1 LQKWLHL
8 ASNLQYP
15 PSNEFEWNIEYRMQ
29 IDKSIFF
36 LQIMLARL
44 RMCVFF
50 CTFARY
56 FAKYMLTHLH
66 IRNYALI
73 SHLDIDFHEGFSVM
87 TGETGAGKSI
97 ILGALNLVMGARAD
111 IKSIT
116 EGEDKCVIEAL
127 FRPSSAVRSQIASLL
142 DRSQSELLDTL
153 VIRRELSASGRS
165 RSFVNDEVVTQ
176 AELKALARQLI
187 DIHSQ
192 HESLMIGD
200 DLFQIQVVDAIAGN
214 NSEREAYAAAYT
226 NYQEAVAALHKAEA
240 LAKKIQADADY
251 LQWQYQQLVEAQLVA
266 GEIEEL
272 EEEEYR
278 LSHAEEIQASLAQAL
293 QQLDSD
299 QGALAMIHS
308 AGSGL
313 FKVVQNGSE
322 LSRVTERLDSVE
334 IELKDILS
342 DIQRLYDRTELDPM
356 RLEQV
361 GERLSMLQTLMK
373 KHRVQTVEELIALR
387 EEYAEQ
393 VQRIENIDEEIERL
407 RVESVRLKGEAE
419 RAAQQLTQSRKS
431 VCEKIAMHLVED
443 MQRLGVPHAKVAV
456 DIQPTEDFTE
466 TGKDNVQFM
475 FAANLNQSLR
485 RVAEVASGG
494 EISRLML
501 CIKALIASSNGLPTI
516 IFDEIDTGVSGAIA
530 SQMGEIMRQMGT
542 SRQIIT
548 ITHLPQVAARGEQH
562 YLVYKE
568 DTDVRTETH
577 IRVLTEAEH
586 EQEIEK
592 MRQL

>member
-1 LQKWLHL
+1 MHN
-8 ASNLQYP
+8 S
-15 PSNEFEWNIEYRMQ
+15 R
-29 IDKSIFF
+29 KS
-36 LQIMLARL
+36 
-44 RMCVFF
+44 
-50 CTFARY
+50 CTFANY
-56 FAKYMLTHLH
+56 FVKDMLTHLH

-116 EGEDKCVIEAL
+116 EGEERCVIEATFGEDL
-127 FRPSSAVRSQIASLL
+127 I
-142 DRSQSELLDTL
+142 
-153 VIRRELSASGRS
+153 IRRELSANGRS
-165 RSFVNDEVVTQ
+165 RSFVNDEIVTQ
-176 AELKALARQLI
+176 TELKALARQLI

-214 NSEREAYAAAYT
+214 TAEREAYSHAYIS
-226 NYQEAVAALHKAEA
+226 YQEAIAALREAQA
-240 LAKKIQADADY
+240 LAKKAQADADY
-251 LQWQYQQLVEAQLVA
+251 LQWQYTQLLEAQLVA

-278 LSHAEEIQASLAQAL
+278 LSHAEEIQTALAQAL

-299 QGALAMIHS
+299 NGALSLIHS
-308 AGSGL
+308 TR
-313 FKVVQNGSE
+313 
-322 LSRVTERLDSVE
+322 LSDADSALAERIDSVE
-334 IELKDILS
+334 IELKDIVS
-342 DIQRLYDRTELDPM
+342 DIQRLYDRTERDPM

-361 GERLSMLQTLMK
+361 QERISMLQTLMK
-373 KHRVQTVEELIALR
+373 KHHVQTVDQLITLRDELAT
-387 EEYAEQ
+387 Q
-393 VQRIENIDEEIERL
+393 VQRIENIDEDLARL
-407 RVESVRLKGEAE
+407 QAEVDTAHSALSIAADALTASRLEPCNLIA
-419 RAAQQLTQSRKS
+419 SR
-431 VCEKIAMHLVED
+431 LVED
-443 MQRLGVPHAKVAV
+443 MVRLGVPHAKVAV
-456 DIQPTEDFTE
+456 DIQPTNDFSE
-466 TGKDNVQFM
+466 TGKDNVQFL

-530 SQMGEIMRQMGT
+530 SQMGEIMRQMAQ

-548 ITHLPQVAARGEQH
+548 ITHLPQVAARCEQH

-577 IRVLTEAEH
+577 IRQLSDQEH
-586 EQEIEK
+586 DMEIEK
-592 MRQL
+592 MRSL

>member
-1 LQKWLHL
+1 
-8 ASNLQYP
+8 
-15 PSNEFEWNIEYRMQ
+15 
-29 IDKSIFF
+29 
-36 LQIMLARL
+36 
-44 RMCVFF
+44 
-50 CTFARY
+50 
-56 FAKYMLTHLH
+56 MLTHLH

-116 EGEDKCVIEAL
+116 EGEERCVIEATFGEDL
-127 FRPSSAVRSQIASLL
+127 I
-142 DRSQSELLDTL
+142 
-153 VIRRELSASGRS
+153 IRRELSANGRS
-165 RSFVNDEVVTQ
+165 RSFVNDEIVTQ
-176 AELKALARQLI
+176 TELKALARQLI

-214 NSEREAYAAAYT
+214 TAEREAYSHAYIS
-226 NYQEAVAALHKAEA
+226 YQEAIAALREAQA
-240 LAKKIQADADY
+240 LAKKAQADADY
-251 LQWQYQQLVEAQLVA
+251 LQWQHTQLVEAQLVA

-278 LSHAEEIQASLAQAL
+278 LSHAEEIQTALAQAL

-299 QGALAMIHS
+299 NGALSLIHS
-308 AGSGL
+308 TR
-313 FKVVQNGSE
+313 
-322 LSRVTERLDSVE
+322 LSDADSALAERIDSVE
-334 IELKDILS
+334 IELKDIVS
-342 DIQRLYDRTELDPM
+342 DIQRLYDRTERDPM

-361 GERLSMLQTLMK
+361 QERISMLQTLMK
-373 KHRVQTVEELIALR
+373 KHRVQTVDQLITLRDELAT
-387 EEYAEQ
+387 Q
-393 VQRIENIDEEIERL
+393 VQRIENIDEDLARL
-407 RVESVRLKGEAE
+407 QAEVDTAHSALSIAADALTASRLAPCNLI
-419 RAAQQLTQSRKS
+419 ASR
-431 VCEKIAMHLVED
+431 LVED
-443 MQRLGVPHAKVAV
+443 MVRLGVPHAKVAV
-456 DIQPTEDFTE
+456 DIQPTNDFSE
-466 TGKDNVQFM
+466 TGKDNVQFL

-485 RVAEVASGG
+485 RVSEVASGG

-501 CIKALIASSNGLPTI
+501 CIKSLIASSNGLPTI

-530 SQMGEIMRQMGT
+530 SQMGEIMRQMAQ

-548 ITHLPQVAARGEQH
+548 ITHLPQVAARCEQH

-577 IRVLTEAEH
+577 IRQLSAQEH
-586 EQEIEK
+586 DMEIEK
-592 MRQL
+592 MRSL

>member
-1 LQKWLHL
+1 
-8 ASNLQYP
+8 
-15 PSNEFEWNIEYRMQ
+15 
-29 IDKSIFF
+29 
-36 LQIMLARL
+36 
-44 RMCVFF
+44 
-50 CTFARY
+50 
-56 FAKYMLTHLH
+56 MLTHLH

-116 EGEDKCVIEAL
+116 EGEDKCIIEATFGEDL
-127 FRPSSAVRSQIASLL
+127 I
-142 DRSQSELLDTL
+142 
-153 VIRRELSASGRS
+153 IRRELSANGRS

-176 AELKALARQLI
+176 VELKTLARELI

-214 NSEREAYAAAYT
+214 ITERTAYNEAYIT
-226 NYQEAVAALHKAEA
+226 YQEAKRALSEA
-240 LAKKIQADADY
+240 QTLARKMQADADY
-251 LQWQYQQLVEAQLVA
+251 QQWQYNQLSEAQLEA
-266 GEIEEL
+266 GEMEAL

-278 LSHAEEIQASLAQAL
+278 LSHAEEIQTSLAQAIEK
-293 QQLDSD
+293 LDSD
-299 QGALAMIHS
+299 NGALSLIHS
-308 AGSGL
+308 TRLTDADSVL
-313 FKVVQNGSE
+313 AD
-322 LSRVTERLDSVE
+322 RLDSVE

-342 DIQRLYDRTELDPM
+342 DIQRLYDRTERDPI
-356 RLEQV
+356 RLAQV
-361 GERLSMLQTLMK
+361 QERISMLQTLMK
-373 KHRVQTVEELIALR
+373 KHHVLTVEELIALR
-387 EEYAEQ
+387 DELGEQ
-393 VQRIENIDEEIERL
+393 LERIDNIDEELARL
-407 RVESVRLKGEAE
+407 QAEVDTAHRQLSIAAEALTASRMAPSQFIASRL
-419 RAAQQLTQSRKS
+419 
-431 VCEKIAMHLVED
+431 IED
-443 MQRLGVPHAKVAV
+443 MVRLGVPHANVAV

-530 SQMGEIMRQMGT
+530 SQMGEIMRQMAD
-542 SRQIIT
+542 SRQIIA
-548 ITHLPQVAARGEQH
+548 ITHLPQVAVRGEHH

-577 IRVLTEAEH
+577 IRALNAAEH
-586 EQEIEK
+586 ELEIEK
-592 MRQL
+592 MRSL

>member
-1 LQKWLHL
+1 
-8 ASNLQYP
+8 
-15 PSNEFEWNIEYRMQ
+15 
-29 IDKSIFF
+29 
-36 LQIMLARL
+36 
-44 RMCVFF
+44 
-50 CTFARY
+50 
-56 FAKYMLTHLH
+56 MLTHLH

-116 EGEDKCVIEAL
+116 EGEDKCIIEATFGEDL
-127 FRPSSAVRSQIASLL
+127 I
-142 DRSQSELLDTL
+142 
-153 VIRRELSASGRS
+153 IRRELSANGRS

-176 AELKALARQLI
+176 AELKTLARELI

-214 NSEREAYAAAYT
+214 ITERTAYNEAYIT
-226 NYQEAVAALHKAEA
+226 YQEAKRALSEA
-240 LAKKIQADADY
+240 QTLARKMQADADY
-251 LQWQYQQLVEAQLVA
+251 QQWQYNQLSEAQLEA
-266 GEIEEL
+266 GEMEEL

-278 LSHAEEIQASLAQAL
+278 LSHAEEIQTSLAQAIEK
-293 QQLDSD
+293 LDSD
-299 QGALAMIHS
+299 NGALSLIHS
-308 AGSGL
+308 TRLTDADSVL
-313 FKVVQNGSE
+313 AD
-322 LSRVTERLDSVE
+322 RLDSVE

-342 DIQRLYDRTELDPM
+342 DIQRLYDRTERDPI
-356 RLEQV
+356 RLAQV
-361 GERLSMLQTLMK
+361 QERISMLQTLMK
-373 KHRVQTVEELIALR
+373 KHHVLTVEELIALR
-387 EEYAEQ
+387 DELGEQ
-393 VQRIENIDEEIERL
+393 LERIDNIDEELARL
-407 RVESVRLKGEAE
+407 QAE
-419 RAAQQLTQSRKS
+419 VDTAHRQLSIAAEVLTASRMAPS
-431 VCEKIAMHLVED
+431 QFIASRLVED
-443 MQRLGVPHAKVAV
+443 MVRLGVPHANVAV

-466 TGKDNVQFM
+466 AGKDNVQFM

-485 RVAEVASGG
+485 HVAEVASGG

-530 SQMGEIMRQMGT
+530 SQMGEIMRQMAD
-542 SRQIIT
+542 SRQIIA
-548 ITHLPQVAARGEQH
+548 ITHLPQVAVRGEHH

-577 IRVLTEAEH
+577 IRALSAAEH
-586 EQEIEK
+586 ELEIEK
-592 MRQL
+592 MRSL

>member
-1 LQKWLHL
+1 
-8 ASNLQYP
+8 
-15 PSNEFEWNIEYRMQ
+15 
-29 IDKSIFF
+29 
-36 LQIMLARL
+36 
-44 RMCVFF
+44 
-50 CTFARY
+50 
-56 FAKYMLTHLH
+56 MLTHLH

-116 EGEDKCVIEAL
+116 EGEERCVIEATFGEDL
-127 FRPSSAVRSQIASLL
+127 I
-142 DRSQSELLDTL
+142 
-153 VIRRELSASGRS
+153 IRRELSANGRS
-165 RSFVNDEVVTQ
+165 RSFVNDEIVTQ
-176 AELKALARQLI
+176 TELKALARQLI

-214 NSEREAYAAAYT
+214 TAEREAYSQAYIS
-226 NYQEAVAALHKAEA
+226 YQEAIATLREAQA
-240 LAKKIQADADY
+240 LAKKAQADADY
-251 LQWQYQQLVEAQLVA
+251 LQWQYTQLLEAQLVA

-278 LSHAEEIQASLAQAL
+278 LSHAEEIQTALAQAL

-299 QGALAMIHS
+299 NGALSLIHS
-308 AGSGL
+308 TR
-313 FKVVQNGSE
+313 
-322 LSRVTERLDSVE
+322 LSDADSALAERIDSVE
-334 IELKDILS
+334 IELKDIVS
-342 DIQRLYDRTELDPM
+342 DIQRLYDRTERDPM

-361 GERLSMLQTLMK
+361 QERISMLQTLMK
-373 KHRVQTVEELIALR
+373 KHHVQTVDELITLR
-387 EEYAEQ
+387 DELATQ
-393 VQRIENIDEEIERL
+393 VQRIENIDEDLAHLQAEVDTAHSALSIAAEALTASRL
-407 RVESVRLKGEAE
+407 EPCHLIA
-419 RAAQQLTQSRKS
+419 SR
-431 VCEKIAMHLVED
+431 LVED
-443 MQRLGVPHAKVAV
+443 MVRLGVPHAKVAV
-456 DIQPTEDFTE
+456 DIQPTNDFSE
-466 TGKDNVQFM
+466 TGKDNVQFL

-530 SQMGEIMRQMGT
+530 SQMGEIMRQMAQ

-548 ITHLPQVAARGEQH
+548 ITHLPQVAARCEQH

-568 DTDVRTETH
+568 DTDIRTETH
-577 IRVLTEAEH
+577 IRQLSDQEH
-586 EQEIEK
+586 DMEIEK
-592 MRQL
+592 MRSL

>member
-1 LQKWLHL
+1 
-8 ASNLQYP
+8 
-15 PSNEFEWNIEYRMQ
+15 
-29 IDKSIFF
+29 
-36 LQIMLARL
+36 
-44 RMCVFF
+44 
-50 CTFARY
+50 
-56 FAKYMLTHLH
+56 MLTHLH

-116 EGEDKCVIEAL
+116 EGEERCVIEATFGEDL
-127 FRPSSAVRSQIASLL
+127 I
-142 DRSQSELLDTL
+142 
-153 VIRRELSASGRS
+153 IRRELSANGRS
-165 RSFVNDEVVTQ
+165 RSFVNDEIVTQ
-176 AELKALARQLI
+176 TELKALARQLI

-214 NSEREAYAAAYT
+214 TAEREAYSQAYIS
-226 NYQEAVAALHKAEA
+226 YQEAIATLREAQA
-240 LAKKIQADADY
+240 LAKKAQADADY
-251 LQWQYQQLVEAQLVA
+251 LQWQYTQLLEAQLVA

-278 LSHAEEIQASLAQAL
+278 LSHAEEIQTALAQAL

-299 QGALAMIHS
+299 HGALSLIHS
-308 AGSGL
+308 TR
-313 FKVVQNGSE
+313 
-322 LSRVTERLDSVE
+322 LSDADSALAERIDSVE
-334 IELKDILS
+334 IELKDIVS
-342 DIQRLYDRTELDPM
+342 DIQRLYDRTERDPM

-361 GERLSMLQTLMK
+361 QERISMLQTLMK
-373 KHRVQTVEELIALR
+373 KHRVQTVDQLITLRDELAT
-387 EEYAEQ
+387 Q
-393 VQRIENIDEEIERL
+393 VQRIENIDEDLARL
-407 RVESVRLKGEAE
+407 QAEVDTAHSALSIAADALTASRLAPCNLI
-419 RAAQQLTQSRKS
+419 ASR
-431 VCEKIAMHLVED
+431 LVED
-443 MQRLGVPHAKVAV
+443 MVRLGVPHAKVAV
-456 DIQPTEDFTE
+456 DIQPTNDFSE
-466 TGKDNVQFM
+466 TGKDNVQFL

-530 SQMGEIMRQMGT
+530 SQMGEIMRQMAQ

-548 ITHLPQVAARGEQH
+548 ITHLPQVAARCEQH

-568 DTDVRTETH
+568 DTDIRTETH
-577 IRVLTEAEH
+577 IRQLSDQEH
-586 EQEIEK
+586 DMEIEK
-592 MRQL
+592 MRSL

>member
-1 LQKWLHL
+1 
-8 ASNLQYP
+8 
-15 PSNEFEWNIEYRMQ
+15 
-29 IDKSIFF
+29 
-36 LQIMLARL
+36 
-44 RMCVFF
+44 
-50 CTFARY
+50 
-56 FAKYMLTHLH
+56 MLTHLH

-116 EGEDKCVIEAL
+116 EGEERCVIEATFGEDL
-127 FRPSSAVRSQIASLL
+127 I
-142 DRSQSELLDTL
+142 
-153 VIRRELSASGRS
+153 IRRELSANGRS
-165 RSFVNDEVVTQ
+165 RSFVNDEIVTQ
-176 AELKALARQLI
+176 TELKALARQLI

-214 NSEREAYAAAYT
+214 TAEREAYSHAYIS
-226 NYQEAVAALHKAEA
+226 YQEAIAALREAQA
-240 LAKKIQADADY
+240 LAKKAQADADY
-251 LQWQYQQLVEAQLVA
+251 LQWQYTQLVEAQLLA

-278 LSHAEEIQASLAQAL
+278 LSHAEEIQTALAQAL

-299 QGALAMIHS
+299 HGALSLIHS
-308 AGSGL
+308 TR
-313 FKVVQNGSE
+313 
-322 LSRVTERLDSVE
+322 LSDADSALAERIDSVE
-334 IELKDILS
+334 IELKDIVS
-342 DIQRLYDRTELDPM
+342 DIQRLYDRTERDPM

-361 GERLSMLQTLMK
+361 QERICMLQTLMK
-373 KHRVQTVEELIALR
+373 KHRVQTVDELITLR
-387 EEYAEQ
+387 DELATQ
-393 VQRIENIDEEIERL
+393 VQRIENIDEDLARL
-407 RVESVRLKGEAE
+407 QAEVDTAHSALSIAAEALTASRLAPCNLI
-419 RAAQQLTQSRKS
+419 ASR
-431 VCEKIAMHLVED
+431 LVED
-443 MQRLGVPHAKVAV
+443 MVRLGVPHAKVAV
-456 DIQPTEDFTE
+456 DIQPTNDFSE
-466 TGKDNVQFM
+466 TGKDNVQFL

-501 CIKALIASSNGLPTI
+501 CIKSLIASSNGLPTI

-530 SQMGEIMRQMGT
+530 SQMGEIMRQMAQ

-548 ITHLPQVAARGEQH
+548 ITHLPQVAARCEQH

-577 IRVLTEAEH
+577 IRQLSDQEH
-586 EQEIEK
+586 DMEIEK
-592 MRQL
+592 MRSL

>member
-1 LQKWLHL
+1 MHN
-8 ASNLQYP
+8 S
-15 PSNEFEWNIEYRMQ
+15 R
-29 IDKSIFF
+29 KS
-36 LQIMLARL
+36 
-44 RMCVFF
+44 
-50 CTFARY
+50 CTFANY
-56 FAKYMLTHLH
+56 FVKDMLTHLH

-116 EGEDKCVIEAL
+116 EGEERCVIEATFGEDL
-127 FRPSSAVRSQIASLL
+127 I
-142 DRSQSELLDTL
+142 
-153 VIRRELSASGRS
+153 IRRELSANGRS
-165 RSFVNDEVVTQ
+165 RSFVNDEIVTQ
-176 AELKALARQLI
+176 TELKALARQLI

-214 NSEREAYAAAYT
+214 TAEREAYSHAYIS
-226 NYQEAVAALHKAEA
+226 YQEAIAALREAQA
-240 LAKKIQADADY
+240 LAKKAQADADY
-251 LQWQYQQLVEAQLVA
+251 LQWQYTQLLEAQLVA

-278 LSHAEEIQASLAQAL
+278 LSHAEEIQTALAQAL

-299 QGALAMIHS
+299 HGALSLIHS
-308 AGSGL
+308 TR
-313 FKVVQNGSE
+313 
-322 LSRVTERLDSVE
+322 LSDADSVLAERIDSVE
-334 IELKDILS
+334 IELKDIVS
-342 DIQRLYDRTELDPM
+342 DIQRLYDRIERDPM

-361 GERLSMLQTLMK
+361 QERISMLQTLMK
-373 KHRVQTVEELIALR
+373 KHHVQTVDQLITLRDELAT
-387 EEYAEQ
+387 Q
-393 VQRIENIDEEIERL
+393 VQRIENIDEDLARL
-407 RVESVRLKGEAE
+407 QAEVDTAHSALSIAADALTASRLEPCNLIA
-419 RAAQQLTQSRKS
+419 SR
-431 VCEKIAMHLVED
+431 LVED
-443 MQRLGVPHAKVAV
+443 MVRLGVPHAKVAV
-456 DIQPTEDFTE
+456 DIQPTNDFSE
-466 TGKDNVQFM
+466 TGKDNVQFL

-530 SQMGEIMRQMGT
+530 SQMGEIMRQMAQ

-548 ITHLPQVAARGEQH
+548 ITHLPQVAARCEQH

-577 IRVLTEAEH
+577 IRQLSDQEH
-586 EQEIEK
+586 DMEIEK
-592 MRQL
+592 MRSL

>member
-1 LQKWLHL
+1 LRGIL
-8 ASNLQYP
+8 A
-15 PSNEFEWNIEYRMQ
+15 E
-29 IDKSIFF
+29 
-36 LQIMLARL
+36 
-44 RMCVFF
+44 
-50 CTFARY
+50 
-56 FAKYMLTHLH
+56 YMLTHLH

-116 EGEDKCVIEAL
+116 EGEEKCVIEAL
-127 FRPSSAVRSQIASLL
+127 FRPSSTVRSQIASLL

-308 AGSGL
+308 ACSGL

>member
-1 LQKWLHL
+1 
-8 ASNLQYP
+8 
-15 PSNEFEWNIEYRMQ
+15 
-29 IDKSIFF
+29 
-36 LQIMLARL
+36 
-44 RMCVFF
+44 
-50 CTFARY
+50 
-56 FAKYMLTHLH
+56 MLTHLH

-116 EGEDKCVIEAL
+116 EGEERCVIEATFGEDL
-127 FRPSSAVRSQIASLL
+127 I
-142 DRSQSELLDTL
+142 
-153 VIRRELSASGRS
+153 IRRELSANGRS
-165 RSFVNDEVVTQ
+165 RSFVNDEIVTQ
-176 AELKALARQLI
+176 TELKALARQLI

-214 NSEREAYAAAYT
+214 TAEREAYSHAYIS
-226 NYQEAVAALHKAEA
+226 YQEAIAALREAQA
-240 LAKKIQADADY
+240 LAKKAQADADY
-251 LQWQYQQLVEAQLVA
+251 LQWQYTQLLEAQLVA

-278 LSHAEEIQASLAQAL
+278 LSHAEEIQTALAQAL

-299 QGALAMIHS
+299 NGALSLIHS
-308 AGSGL
+308 TR
-313 FKVVQNGSE
+313 
-322 LSRVTERLDSVE
+322 LSDADSALAERIDSVE
-334 IELKDILS
+334 IELKDIVS
-342 DIQRLYDRTELDPM
+342 DIQRLYDRTERDPM

-361 GERLSMLQTLMK
+361 QERISMLQTLMK
-373 KHRVQTVEELIALR
+373 KHRVQTVDQLITLRDELAT
-387 EEYAEQ
+387 Q
-393 VQRIENIDEEIERL
+393 VQRIENIDEDLAHLQAEVDTAHSALSIAAEALTASRL
-407 RVESVRLKGEAE
+407 APCNLIA
-419 RAAQQLTQSRKS
+419 SR
-431 VCEKIAMHLVED
+431 LVED
-443 MQRLGVPHAKVAV
+443 MVRLGVPHAKVAV
-456 DIQPTEDFTE
+456 DIQPTNDFSE
-466 TGKDNVQFM
+466 TGKDNVQFL

-485 RVAEVASGG
+485 RVSEVASGG

-501 CIKALIASSNGLPTI
+501 CIKSLIASSNGLPTI

-530 SQMGEIMRQMGT
+530 SQMGEIMRQMAQ

-548 ITHLPQVAARGEQH
+548 ITHLPQVAARCEQH

-577 IRVLTEAEH
+577 IRQLSAQEH
-586 EQEIEK
+586 DMEIEK
-592 MRQL
+592 MRSL

>member
-1 LQKWLHL
+1 
-8 ASNLQYP
+8 
-15 PSNEFEWNIEYRMQ
+15 
-29 IDKSIFF
+29 
-36 LQIMLARL
+36 
-44 RMCVFF
+44 
-50 CTFARY
+50 
-56 FAKYMLTHLH
+56 MLTHLH

-116 EGEDKCVIEAL
+116 EGEERCVIEATFGEDL
-127 FRPSSAVRSQIASLL
+127 I
-142 DRSQSELLDTL
+142 
-153 VIRRELSASGRS
+153 IRRELSANGRS
-165 RSFVNDEVVTQ
+165 RSFVNDEIVTQ
-176 AELKALARQLI
+176 TELKALARQLI

-214 NSEREAYAAAYT
+214 TAEREAYSHAYIS
-226 NYQEAVAALHKAEA
+226 YQEAIAALREAQA
-240 LAKKIQADADY
+240 LAKKAQADADY
-251 LQWQYQQLVEAQLVA
+251 LQWQYTQLLEAQLVA

-278 LSHAEEIQASLAQAL
+278 LSHAEEIQTALAQAL

-299 QGALAMIHS
+299 NGALSLIHS
-308 AGSGL
+308 TR
-313 FKVVQNGSE
+313 
-322 LSRVTERLDSVE
+322 LSDADSALAERIDSVE
-334 IELKDILS
+334 IELKDIVS
-342 DIQRLYDRTELDPM
+342 DIQRLYDRIERDPM

-361 GERLSMLQTLMK
+361 QERISMLQTLMK
-373 KHRVQTVEELIALR
+373 KHHVQTVNQLITLCDELAT
-387 EEYAEQ
+387 Q
-393 VQRIENIDEEIERL
+393 VQRIENIDEDLARL
-407 RVESVRLKGEAE
+407 QAEVDTAHSALSIAADALTASRLEPCNLIA
-419 RAAQQLTQSRKS
+419 SR
-431 VCEKIAMHLVED
+431 LVED
-443 MQRLGVPHAKVAV
+443 MVRLGVPHAKVAV
-456 DIQPTEDFTE
+456 DIQPTNDFSE
-466 TGKDNVQFM
+466 TGKDNVQFL

-530 SQMGEIMRQMGT
+530 SQMGEIMRQMAQ

-548 ITHLPQVAARGEQH
+548 ITHLPQVAARCEQH

-577 IRVLTEAEH
+577 IRQLSDQEH
-586 EQEIEK
+586 DMEIEK
-592 MRQL
+592 MRSL

>member
-1 LQKWLHL
+1 
-8 ASNLQYP
+8 
-15 PSNEFEWNIEYRMQ
+15 
-29 IDKSIFF
+29 
-36 LQIMLARL
+36 
-44 RMCVFF
+44 
-50 CTFARY
+50 
-56 FAKYMLTHLH
+56 MLTHLH

-116 EGEDKCVIEAL
+116 EGEDKCIIEATFGEDL
-127 FRPSSAVRSQIASLL
+127 I
-142 DRSQSELLDTL
+142 
-153 VIRRELSASGRS
+153 IRRELSANGRS

-176 AELKALARQLI
+176 AELKTLARELI

-214 NSEREAYAAAYT
+214 ITERTAYNEAYIT
-226 NYQEAVAALHKAEA
+226 YQEAKRALSEA
-240 LAKKIQADADY
+240 QTLARKMQADADY
-251 LQWQYQQLVEAQLVA
+251 QQWQYNQLSEAQLEA
-266 GEIEEL
+266 GEMEEL

-278 LSHAEEIQASLAQAL
+278 LSHAEEIQTSLAQAIEK
-293 QQLDSD
+293 LDSD
-299 QGALAMIHS
+299 NGALSLIHS
-308 AGSGL
+308 TRLTDADSVL
-313 FKVVQNGSE
+313 AD
-322 LSRVTERLDSVE
+322 RLDSVE

-342 DIQRLYDRTELDPM
+342 DIQRLYDRTERDPM
-356 RLEQV
+356 RLAQV
-361 GERLSMLQTLMK
+361 QERISMLQTLMK
-373 KHRVQTVEELIALR
+373 KHHVLTVEELIALR
-387 EEYAEQ
+387 DELGEQ
-393 VQRIENIDEEIERL
+393 LERIDNIDEELARL
-407 RVESVRLKGEAE
+407 QAEVDTAHRQLSIAAEALTASRMAPSQFIASRL
-419 RAAQQLTQSRKS
+419 
-431 VCEKIAMHLVED
+431 IED
-443 MQRLGVPHAKVAV
+443 MVRLGVPHANVAV

-466 TGKDNVQFM
+466 AGKDNVQFM

-530 SQMGEIMRQMGT
+530 SQMGEIMRQMAD
-542 SRQIIT
+542 SRQIIA
-548 ITHLPQVAARGEQH
+548 ITHLPQVAVRGEHH

-577 IRVLTEAEH
+577 IRALSAAEH
-586 EQEIEK
+586 ELEIEK
-592 MRQL
+592 MRSL

>member
-1 LQKWLHL
+1 
-8 ASNLQYP
+8 
-15 PSNEFEWNIEYRMQ
+15 
-29 IDKSIFF
+29 
-36 LQIMLARL
+36 
-44 RMCVFF
+44 
-50 CTFARY
+50 
-56 FAKYMLTHLH
+56 MLTHLH

-116 EGEDKCVIEAL
+116 EGEERCVIEATFGEDL
-127 FRPSSAVRSQIASLL
+127 I
-142 DRSQSELLDTL
+142 
-153 VIRRELSASGRS
+153 IRRELSANGRS
-165 RSFVNDEVVTQ
+165 RSFVNDEIVTQ
-176 AELKALARQLI
+176 TELKALARQLI

-214 NSEREAYAAAYT
+214 TAEREAYSQAYIS
-226 NYQEAVAALHKAEA
+226 YQEAIATLREAQA
-240 LAKKIQADADY
+240 LAKKAQADADY
-251 LQWQYQQLVEAQLVA
+251 LQWQYTQLLEAQLVA

-278 LSHAEEIQASLAQAL
+278 LSHAEEIQTALAQAL

-299 QGALAMIHS
+299 HGALSLIHS
-308 AGSGL
+308 TR
-313 FKVVQNGSE
+313 
-322 LSRVTERLDSVE
+322 LSDADSALAERIDSVE
-334 IELKDILS
+334 IELKDIVS
-342 DIQRLYDRTELDPM
+342 DIQRLYDRTERDPM

-361 GERLSMLQTLMK
+361 QERISMLQTLMK
-373 KHRVQTVEELIALR
+373 KHRVQTVDQLITLRDELAT
-387 EEYAEQ
+387 Q
-393 VQRIENIDEEIERL
+393 VQRIENIDEDLARL
-407 RVESVRLKGEAE
+407 QAEVDTAHSALSIAADALTASRLAPCNLI
-419 RAAQQLTQSRKS
+419 ASR
-431 VCEKIAMHLVED
+431 LVED
-443 MQRLGVPHAKVAV
+443 MVRLGVPHAKVAV
-456 DIQPTEDFTE
+456 DIQPTNDFSE
-466 TGKDNVQFM
+466 TGKDNVQFL

-530 SQMGEIMRQMGT
+530 SQMGEIMRQMAQ

-548 ITHLPQVAARGEQH
+548 ITHLPQVAARCEQH

-568 DTDVRTETH
+568 DTDIRTETH
-577 IRVLTEAEH
+577 IRQLSAQEH
-586 EQEIEK
+586 DMEIEK
-592 MRQL
+592 MRSL

>member
-1 LQKWLHL
+1 
-8 ASNLQYP
+8 
-15 PSNEFEWNIEYRMQ
+15 
-29 IDKSIFF
+29 
-36 LQIMLARL
+36 
-44 RMCVFF
+44 
-50 CTFARY
+50 
-56 FAKYMLTHLH
+56 MLTHLH

-116 EGEDKCVIEAL
+116 EGEERCVIEATFGEDL
-127 FRPSSAVRSQIASLL
+127 I
-142 DRSQSELLDTL
+142 
-153 VIRRELSASGRS
+153 IRRELSANGRS
-165 RSFVNDEVVTQ
+165 RSFVNDEIVTQ

-214 NSEREAYAAAYT
+214 TAEREAYSHAYIS
-226 NYQEAVAALHKAEA
+226 YQEAIAALREAQA
-240 LAKKIQADADY
+240 LAKKAQADADY
-251 LQWQYQQLVEAQLVA
+251 LQWQYTQLLEAQLVA

-278 LSHAEEIQASLAQAL
+278 LSHAEEIQTALAQAL

-299 QGALAMIHS
+299 HGALSLIHS
-308 AGSGL
+308 TR
-313 FKVVQNGSE
+313 
-322 LSRVTERLDSVE
+322 LSDADSALAERIDSVE
-334 IELKDILS
+334 IELKDIVS
-342 DIQRLYDRTELDPM
+342 DIQRLYDCIERDPM

-361 GERLSMLQTLMK
+361 QERISMLQTLMK
-373 KHRVQTVEELIALR
+373 KHRVQTVDQLITLRDELAT
-387 EEYAEQ
+387 Q
-393 VQRIENIDEEIERL
+393 VQRIENIDEDLAHLQAEVDTAHSALSIAADALTASRL
-407 RVESVRLKGEAE
+407 APCNLIA
-419 RAAQQLTQSRKS
+419 SR
-431 VCEKIAMHLVED
+431 LVED
-443 MQRLGVPHAKVAV
+443 MVRLGVPHAKVAV
-456 DIQPTEDFTE
+456 DIQPTNDFSE
-466 TGKDNVQFM
+466 TGKDNVQFL

-485 RVAEVASGG
+485 RVSEVASGG

-530 SQMGEIMRQMGT
+530 SQMGEIMRQMAQ

-548 ITHLPQVAARGEQH
+548 ITHLPQVAARCEQH

-577 IRVLTEAEH
+577 IRQLSAQEH
-586 EQEIEK
+586 DMEIEK
-592 MRQL
+592 MRSL

>member
-1 LQKWLHL
+1 
-8 ASNLQYP
+8 
-15 PSNEFEWNIEYRMQ
+15 
-29 IDKSIFF
+29 
-36 LQIMLARL
+36 
-44 RMCVFF
+44 
-50 CTFARY
+50 
-56 FAKYMLTHLH
+56 MLTHLH

-116 EGEDKCVIEAL
+116 EGEERCVIEATFGEDL
-127 FRPSSAVRSQIASLL
+127 I
-142 DRSQSELLDTL
+142 
-153 VIRRELSASGRS
+153 IRRELSANGRS
-165 RSFVNDEVVTQ
+165 RSFVNDEIVTQ
-176 AELKALARQLI
+176 SELKALARQLI

-214 NSEREAYAAAYT
+214 TAEREAYSQAYIS
-226 NYQEAVAALHKAEA
+226 YQEAIAALREAQA
-240 LAKKIQADADY
+240 LAKKAQADADY
-251 LQWQYQQLVEAQLVA
+251 LQWQYTQLLEAQLLA

-278 LSHAEEIQASLAQAL
+278 LSHAEEIQTALAQAL

-299 QGALAMIHS
+299 HGALSLIHS
-308 AGSGL
+308 TR
-313 FKVVQNGSE
+313 
-322 LSRVTERLDSVE
+322 LSDADSALAERIDSVE
-334 IELKDILS
+334 IELKDIVS
-342 DIQRLYDRTELDPM
+342 DIQRLYERTERDPM

-361 GERLSMLQTLMK
+361 QERISMLQTLMK
-373 KHRVQTVEELIALR
+373 KHRVQTVDQLITLRDELAT
-387 EEYAEQ
+387 Q
-393 VQRIENIDEEIERL
+393 VQRIENIDEDLAHLQAEVDTAHSALSIAADALTASRL
-407 RVESVRLKGEAE
+407 APCNLIA
-419 RAAQQLTQSRKS
+419 SR
-431 VCEKIAMHLVED
+431 LVED
-443 MQRLGVPHAKVAV
+443 MVRLGVPHAKVAV
-456 DIQPTEDFTE
+456 DIQPTNDFSE
-466 TGKDNVQFM
+466 TGKDNVQFL

-501 CIKALIASSNGLPTI
+501 CIKSLIASSNGLPTI

-530 SQMGEIMRQMGT
+530 SQMGEIMRQMAQ

-548 ITHLPQVAARGEQH
+548 ITHLPQVAARCEQH

-577 IRVLTEAEH
+577 IRQLSAQEH
-586 EQEIEK
+586 DMEIEK
-592 MRQL
+592 MRSL

>member
-1 LQKWLHL
+1 
-8 ASNLQYP
+8 
-15 PSNEFEWNIEYRMQ
+15 
-29 IDKSIFF
+29 
-36 LQIMLARL
+36 
-44 RMCVFF
+44 
-50 CTFARY
+50 
-56 FAKYMLTHLH
+56 MLTHLH

-116 EGEDKCVIEAL
+116 EGEERCVIEATFGEDL
-127 FRPSSAVRSQIASLL
+127 I
-142 DRSQSELLDTL
+142 
-153 VIRRELSASGRS
+153 IRRELSANGRS
-165 RSFVNDEVVTQ
+165 RSFVNDEIVTQ
-176 AELKALARQLI
+176 TELKALARQLI

-214 NSEREAYAAAYT
+214 TAEREAYSHAYIS
-226 NYQEAVAALHKAEA
+226 YQEAIAALREAQA
-240 LAKKIQADADY
+240 LAKKAQADADY
-251 LQWQYQQLVEAQLVA
+251 LQWQYTQLLEAQLVA

-278 LSHAEEIQASLAQAL
+278 LSHAEEIQTALAQAL

-299 QGALAMIHS
+299 HGALSLIHS
-308 AGSGL
+308 TR
-313 FKVVQNGSE
+313 
-322 LSRVTERLDSVE
+322 LSDADSALAERIDSVE
-334 IELKDILS
+334 IELKDIVS
-342 DIQRLYDRTELDPM
+342 DIQRLYDRTERDPM

-361 GERLSMLQTLMK
+361 QERISMLQTLMK
-373 KHRVQTVEELIALR
+373 KHHVQTVDQLITLRDELAT
-387 EEYAEQ
+387 Q
-393 VQRIENIDEEIERL
+393 VQRIENIDEDLARL
-407 RVESVRLKGEAE
+407 QAEVDTAHSALSIAADALTASRLEPCNLIA
-419 RAAQQLTQSRKS
+419 SR
-431 VCEKIAMHLVED
+431 LVED
-443 MQRLGVPHAKVAV
+443 MVRLGVPHAKVAV
-456 DIQPTEDFTE
+456 DIQPTDDFSE
-466 TGKDNVQFM
+466 TGKDNVQFL

-530 SQMGEIMRQMGT
+530 SQMGEIMRQMAQ

-548 ITHLPQVAARGEQH
+548 ITHLPQVAARCEQH

-568 DTDVRTETH
+568 DTDIRTETH
-577 IRVLTEAEH
+577 IRQLSDQEH
-586 EQEIEK
+586 DMEIEK
-592 MRQL
+592 MRSL

>member
-1 LQKWLHL
+1 
-8 ASNLQYP
+8 
-15 PSNEFEWNIEYRMQ
+15 
-29 IDKSIFF
+29 
-36 LQIMLARL
+36 
-44 RMCVFF
+44 
-50 CTFARY
+50 
-56 FAKYMLTHLH
+56 MLTHLH

-73 SHLDIDFHEGFSVM
+73 SHLDIDFHDGFSVM

-116 EGEDKCVIEAL
+116 EGEERCIIEAT
-127 FRPSSAVRSQIASLL
+127 FSSPQEII
-142 DRSQSELLDTL
+142 
-153 VIRRELSASGRS
+153 IRRELTANGRS

-176 AELKALARQLI
+176 GELKALARELI

-214 NSEREAYAAAYT
+214 NAEYKEYSQAYQSYLQAMTALREA
-226 NYQEAVAALHKAEA
+226 QD
-240 LAKKIQADADY
+240 LAKKAQADADY
-251 LQWQYQQLVEAQLVA
+251 MQWQYNQLAKAQLMA
-266 GEIEEL
+266 GEMEDL

-299 QGALAMIHS
+299 HGALSMIHS
-308 AGSGL
+308 TR
-313 FKVVQNGSE
+313 
-322 LSRVTERLDSVE
+322 LSDADSALAERLDSVE
-334 IELKDILS
+334 IELKDIIS
-342 DIQRLYDRTELDPM
+342 DIQRIYDHTELDPM

-361 GERLSMLQTLMK
+361 QERLSMLQTLMK
-373 KHRVQTVEELIALR
+373 KHHVQTIDELIALR
-387 EEYAEQ
+387 DQLAEQ
-393 VQRIENIDEEIERL
+393 VQRLENMDEEIEQL
-407 RVESVRLKGEAE
+407 RTRSMQAKHAAE
-419 RAAQQLTQSRKS
+419 QAATVLTQSRQS
-431 VCEKIAMHLVED
+431 VCDKIAAQLVAD

-456 DIQPTEDFTE
+456 DIQPLDDFTE
-466 TGKDNVQFM
+466 TGKDNVQFL

-501 CIKALIASSNGLPTI
+501 CIKALIASTKGLPTI

-530 SQMGEIMRQMGT
+530 SQMGEIMRQMADA
-542 SRQIIT
+542 RQIIT
-548 ITHLPQVAARGEQH
+548 ITHLPQVAARGQHH

-568 DTDVRTETH
+568 DTAIRTETH
-577 IRVLTEAEH
+577 IRQLSAAEH
-586 EQEIEK
+586 DKEIEK
-592 MRQL
+592 MRTL

>member
-1 LQKWLHL
+1 
-8 ASNLQYP
+8 
-15 PSNEFEWNIEYRMQ
+15 
-29 IDKSIFF
+29 
-36 LQIMLARL
+36 
-44 RMCVFF
+44 
-50 CTFARY
+50 
-56 FAKYMLTHLH
+56 MLTHLH

-116 EGEDKCVIEAL
+116 EGEERCVIEATFGEDL
-127 FRPSSAVRSQIASLL
+127 I
-142 DRSQSELLDTL
+142 
-153 VIRRELSASGRS
+153 IRRELSANGRS
-165 RSFVNDEVVTQ
+165 RSFVNDEIVTQ
-176 AELKALARQLI
+176 TELKALARQLI

-192 HESLMIGD
+192 HESLIIGD
-200 DLFQIQVVDAIAGN
+200 DLFQIQVVDAIASN
-214 NSEREAYAAAYT
+214 TAEREAYSHAYIS
-226 NYQEAVAALHKAEA
+226 YQEAIAALREAQA
-240 LAKKIQADADY
+240 LAKKAQADADY
-251 LQWQYQQLVEAQLVA
+251 LQWQHTQLVEAQLVA

-278 LSHAEEIQASLAQAL
+278 LSHAEEIQTALAQAL

-299 QGALAMIHS
+299 NGALSLIHS
-308 AGSGL
+308 TR
-313 FKVVQNGSE
+313 
-322 LSRVTERLDSVE
+322 LSDADSALAERIDSVE
-334 IELKDILS
+334 IELKDIVS
-342 DIQRLYDRTELDPM
+342 DIQRLYDRTERDPM

-361 GERLSMLQTLMK
+361 QERISMLQTLMK
-373 KHRVQTVEELIALR
+373 KHRVQTVDQLITLRDELAT
-387 EEYAEQ
+387 Q
-393 VQRIENIDEEIERL
+393 VQRIENIDEDLARL
-407 RVESVRLKGEAE
+407 QAEVDTAHSALSIAADALTASRLEPCNLIA
-419 RAAQQLTQSRKS
+419 SR
-431 VCEKIAMHLVED
+431 LVED
-443 MQRLGVPHAKVAV
+443 MVRLGVPHAKVAV
-456 DIQPTEDFTE
+456 DIQPTNDFSE
-466 TGKDNVQFM
+466 TGKDNVQFL

-530 SQMGEIMRQMGT
+530 SQMGEIMRQMAQ

-548 ITHLPQVAARGEQH
+548 ITHLPQVAARCEQH

-577 IRVLTEAEH
+577 IRQLSAQEH
-586 EQEIEK
+586 DMEIEK
-592 MRQL
+592 MRSL

>member
-1 LQKWLHL
+1 
-8 ASNLQYP
+8 
-15 PSNEFEWNIEYRMQ
+15 
-29 IDKSIFF
+29 
-36 LQIMLARL
+36 
-44 RMCVFF
+44 
-50 CTFARY
+50 
-56 FAKYMLTHLH
+56 MLTHLH

-116 EGEDKCVIEAL
+116 EGEERCVIEATFGEDL
-127 FRPSSAVRSQIASLL
+127 I
-142 DRSQSELLDTL
+142 
-153 VIRRELSASGRS
+153 IRRELSANGRS
-165 RSFVNDEVVTQ
+165 RSFVNDEIVTQ
-176 AELKALARQLI
+176 TELKALARQLI

-214 NSEREAYAAAYT
+214 TAEREAYSQAYIS
-226 NYQEAVAALHKAEA
+226 YQEAIATLREAQA
-240 LAKKIQADADY
+240 LAKKAQADADY
-251 LQWQYQQLVEAQLVA
+251 LQWQYTQLLEAQLVA

-278 LSHAEEIQASLAQAL
+278 LSHAEEIQTALAQAL

-299 QGALAMIHS
+299 NGALSLIHS
-308 AGSGL
+308 TR
-313 FKVVQNGSE
+313 
-322 LSRVTERLDSVE
+322 LSDADSALAERIDSVE
-334 IELKDILS
+334 IELKDIVS
-342 DIQRLYDRTELDPM
+342 DIQRLYDRTERDPM

-361 GERLSMLQTLMK
+361 QERISMLQTLMK
-373 KHRVQTVEELIALR
+373 KHRVQTVDELITLR
-387 EEYAEQ
+387 DELATQ
-393 VQRIENIDEEIERL
+393 VQRIENIDEDLARL
-407 RVESVRLKGEAE
+407 QAEVDTAHSALSIAADALTTSRLAPCNLI
-419 RAAQQLTQSRKS
+419 ASR
-431 VCEKIAMHLVED
+431 LVED
-443 MQRLGVPHAKVAV
+443 MVRLGVPHAKVAV
-456 DIQPTEDFTE
+456 DIQPTNDFSE
-466 TGKDNVQFM
+466 TGKDNVQFL

-485 RVAEVASGG
+485 RVSEVASGG

-501 CIKALIASSNGLPTI
+501 CIKSLIASSNGLPTI

-530 SQMGEIMRQMGT
+530 SQMGEIMRQMAQ

-548 ITHLPQVAARGEQH
+548 ITHLPQVAARCEQH

-577 IRVLTEAEH
+577 IRQLSAQEH
-586 EQEIEK
+586 DMEIEK
-592 MRQL
+592 MRSL

>member
-1 LQKWLHL
+1 
-8 ASNLQYP
+8 
-15 PSNEFEWNIEYRMQ
+15 MC
-29 IDKSIFF
+29 IF
-36 LQIMLARL
+36 
-44 RMCVFF
+44 C

-116 EGEDKCVIEAL
+116 EGEEKCVIEAL
-127 FRPSSAVRSQIASLL
+127 FRPSSTVRSQIASLL

-214 NSEREAYAAAYT
+214 NSEREAYAATYT

-278 LSHAEEIQASLAQAL
+278 LAHAEEIQASLAQAL

-393 VQRIENIDEEIERL
+393 VQHIENIDEEIERL

>member
-1 LQKWLHL
+1 MHN
-8 ASNLQYP
+8 S
-15 PSNEFEWNIEYRMQ
+15 R
-29 IDKSIFF
+29 KS
-36 LQIMLARL
+36 
-44 RMCVFF
+44 
-50 CTFARY
+50 CTFANY
-56 FAKYMLTHLH
+56 FVKDMLTHLH

-116 EGEDKCVIEAL
+116 EGEERCVIEATFGEDL
-127 FRPSSAVRSQIASLL
+127 I
-142 DRSQSELLDTL
+142 
-153 VIRRELSASGRS
+153 IRRELSANGRS
-165 RSFVNDEVVTQ
+165 RSFVNDEIVTQ
-176 AELKALARQLI
+176 TELKALARQLI

-214 NSEREAYAAAYT
+214 TAEREAYSHAYIS
-226 NYQEAVAALHKAEA
+226 YQEAIAALREAQA
-240 LAKKIQADADY
+240 LAKKAQADADY
-251 LQWQYQQLVEAQLVA
+251 LQWQYTQLLEAQLVA

-278 LSHAEEIQASLAQAL
+278 LSHAEEIQTALAQAL

-299 QGALAMIHS
+299 NGALSLIHS
-308 AGSGL
+308 TR
-313 FKVVQNGSE
+313 
-322 LSRVTERLDSVE
+322 LSDADSALAERIDSVE
-334 IELKDILS
+334 IELKDIVS
-342 DIQRLYDRTELDPM
+342 DIQRLYDRTERDPM

-361 GERLSMLQTLMK
+361 QERISMLQTLMK
-373 KHRVQTVEELIALR
+373 KHHVQTVDQLITLRDELAT
-387 EEYAEQ
+387 Q
-393 VQRIENIDEEIERL
+393 VQRIENIDEDLAHLQAEVDTAHSALSIAADALTASRL
-407 RVESVRLKGEAE
+407 EPCNLIA
-419 RAAQQLTQSRKS
+419 SR
-431 VCEKIAMHLVED
+431 LVED
-443 MQRLGVPHAKVAV
+443 MVRLGVPHAKVAV
-456 DIQPTEDFTE
+456 DIQPTNDFSE
-466 TGKDNVQFM
+466 TGKDNVQFL

-485 RVAEVASGG
+485 RVSEVASGG

-530 SQMGEIMRQMGT
+530 SQMGEIMRQMAQ

-548 ITHLPQVAARGEQH
+548 ITHLPQVAARCEQH

-577 IRVLTEAEH
+577 IRQLSDQEH
-586 EQEIEK
+586 DMEIEK
-592 MRQL
+592 MRSL

>member
-1 LQKWLHL
+1 
-8 ASNLQYP
+8 
-15 PSNEFEWNIEYRMQ
+15 
-29 IDKSIFF
+29 
-36 LQIMLARL
+36 
-44 RMCVFF
+44 
-50 CTFARY
+50 
-56 FAKYMLTHLH
+56 MLTHLH

-116 EGEDKCVIEAL
+116 EGEGKCVIEATFSHL
-127 FRPSSAVRSQIASLL
+127 SPNQLIDSSTDFI
-142 DRSQSELLDTL
+142 
-153 VIRRELSASGRS
+153 IRRELSANGRS

-176 AELKALARQLI
+176 TELKALARQLI

-200 DLFQIQVVDAIAGN
+200 DLFQIEVVDAIAGN
-214 NSEREAYAAAYT
+214 STEREEYSEAYHAYL
-226 NYQEAVAALHKAEA
+226 QAMAALREAEA
-240 LAKKIQADADY
+240 LAKKAQADADY
-251 LQWQYQQLVEAQLVA
+251 MQWQYNQLVEAQLFT
-266 GEIEEL
+266 GEIEAL

-293 QQLDSD
+293 QQLDGD
-299 QGALAMIHS
+299 HGALALIHS
-308 AGSGL
+308 TR
-313 FKVVQNGSE
+313 
-322 LSRVTERLDSVE
+322 LSDANSTLAERLDSVE
-334 IELKDILS
+334 IELKDIVS
-342 DIQRLYDRTELDPM
+342 DIQHIYAHTERDPM
-356 RLEQV
+356 RLEVVQ
-361 GERLSMLQTLMK
+361 ERLSMLQTLMK
-373 KHRVQTVEELIALR
+373 KHRVQTIEELIALR
-387 EEYAEQ
+387 DQLAGQ
-393 VQRIENIDEEIERL
+393 VQRLENMDEEIAQL
-407 RVESVRLKGEAE
+407 TIQSLQLKDKTDQ
-419 RAAQQLTQSRKS
+419 AAARLTQSRQS
-431 VCEKIAMHLVED
+431 VCNKIEVQLVAD

-456 DIQPTEDFTE
+456 DIQPTDDFTE

-516 IFDEIDTGVSGAIA
+516 IFDEIDTGVSGTIA
-530 SQMGEIMRQMGT
+530 SQMGEIMRQMAEA
-542 SRQIIT
+542 RQIIT
-548 ITHLPQVAARGEQH
+548 ITHLPQVASRGEHH

-577 IRVLTEAEH
+577 IRQLTAAEH
-586 EQEIEK
+586 ETEIEK
-592 MRQL
+592 MRTL